1 MNSNKKILLLIEDLS
16 SGGAER
22 QMTYLAVGLKKVG
35 CQVRLLTFYDRPIFY
50 RSQLDAASISVEY
63 LPEGRNPWRRVWVI
77 RHIVKNYC
85 PDLTVAYLD
94 GTCMAACLAKLLRP
108 FRLVVSERNTTQH
121 LSLRE
126 RVKFILYSVADAVV
140 PNSYSQARFIK
151 QHFPWLRNK
160 VHVIT
165 NMVDTDH
172 FSPLPDQIRGNETLH
187 IITAA
192 RIMPQKNILRYLD
205 AITLIKQKGKNVH
218 FDWYGAS
225 LAGDSYAEQVQQKI
239 HDLQLEDI
247 ITFHAPSMDIVDCY
261 RQSDIFCL
269 PSLYE
274 GFPNVLCE
282 AMACGLPVACSDIC
296 DNPDIVEEGVNGY
309 LFDPIN
315 VQDMADAILKMAQLS
330 QSQRKALAKNNIDKI
345 QSLCSE
351 QRFVKE
357 YIKLCTKYL

>member
-1 MNSNKKILLLIEDLS
+1 MNQTKKILLLIEDLS

-35 CQVRLLTFYDRPIFY
+35 YQVRLLTFYDRPVFY
-50 RSQLDAASISVEY
+50 RPQLDAASISVEY
-63 LPEGRNPWRRVWVI
+63 LPEGRNPWRRIWVI
-77 RHIVKNYC
+77 RQIVREYY
-85 PDLTVAYLD
+85 PDLTIAYLD
-94 GTCMAACLAKLLRP
+94 GTCMAACLAKLLCP
-108 FRLVVSERNTTQH
+108 FRLVVSERNTIQQ

-126 RVKFILYSVADAVV
+126 RIKFILYSMADAVV
-140 PNSYSQARFIK
+140 PNSYSQARLVK
-151 QHFPWLRNK
+151 QHFPWLSSK

-172 FSPLPDQIRGNETLH
+172 FSPLPDKTEKSEILH

-205 AITLIKQKGKNVH
+205 AIALIKQQGLNIH

-239 HDLQLEDI
+239 RDLQLEDI
-247 ITFHAPSMDIVDCY
+247 ITFHAPSSDIVACY

-282 AMACGLPVACSDIC
+282 AMACGLPVVCSRVC
-296 DNPDIVEEGVNGY
+296 DNPDIVEEGTNGY
-309 LFDPIN
+309 LFDPFS
-315 VQDMADAILKMAQLS
+315 VQDMADTIQKMAQLPLS
-330 QSQRKALAKNNIDKI
+330 RRQAITKNNISKI

-357 YIKLCTKYL
+357 YMTFL